1 MMILLMAKV
10 RTFPIQYKKMGINLL
25 RTKVKKL
32 SAQIEDASAE
42 VNTEPTEA
50 QKEAGNYKKGHVQVG
65 SFDIKVQSGQRTD
78 DNSGSEG
85 GKDSE
90 GEVRTR
96 DEGSDEQKSS
106 SEESAV
112 GGLREQETDVEQGEE
127 ANEEIKPI
135 GKGIFGNI
143 YDQFKG
149 KAKSAINFLR
159 KIKSGEAVGAL
170 HHSEVGDISLVWG
183 NDKAGLKKILRKHP
197 EVVDNLQGILNDM
210 HIAVSSENRIVFES
224 NTHRAVVSKML
235 GNEKTPQWLLT
246 AYEKKN
252 TSGGSSDIVPEPKR
266 GKQNGTAPL
275 QDNSSTDKVTE
286 SAPSTQENRST
297 LIPQD
302 DYK

>member
-1 MMILLMAKV
+1 MEGAGLSLPMMILLMAKV

-50 QKEAGNYKKGHVQVG
+50 QKEAGNYKKGHMQVG

-112 GGLREQETDVEQGEE
+112 GGLRE
-127 ANEEIKPI
+127 
-135 GKGIFGNI
+135 
-143 YDQFKG
+143 
-149 KAKSAINFLR
+149 
-159 KIKSGEAVGAL
+159 
-170 HHSEVGDISLVWG
+170 
-183 NDKAGLKKILRKHP
+183 
-197 EVVDNLQGILNDM
+197 
-210 HIAVSSENRIVFES
+210 
-224 NTHRAVVSKML
+224 
-235 GNEKTPQWLLT
+235 
-246 AYEKKN
+246 
-252 TSGGSSDIVPEPKR
+252 
-266 GKQNGTAPL
+266 
-275 QDNSSTDKVTE
+275 
-286 SAPSTQENRST
+286 
-297 LIPQD
+297 
-302 DYK
+302 